1 MLSCIAGPR
10 CVSVP
15 LLKAERVFSP
25 SLLWGPSLRRAAP
38 PGNLVGSLRF
48 LTLTCNGCSG
58 LQLLKGVQN
67 SLRHIRSGLMKALE
81 QREQHTLHLRFP
93 GILGG
98 TGMRPPFFLPLHTQ
112 ELLGS
117 LLW

>member
-1 MLSCIAGPR
+1 M
-10 CVSVP
+10 
-15 LLKAERVFSP
+15 
-25 SLLWGPSLRRAAP
+25 WGPSLRRAAP

-48 LTLTCNGCSG
+48 LPLTCNGCSG

-81 QREQHTLHLRFP
+81 RVNST
-93 GILGG
+93 
-98 TGMRPPFFLPLHTQ
+98 PFISDSQVYLVGPVCVPLFFVPLHTQ